1 MHVSRKEQVSNLRC
15 CFIPR
20 FARVPETCEI
30 RDEGRKSKSEN
41 GIPWD
46 NAIRQKIPGHV
57 RREAF
62 CCECRSPVDIRREYR
77 PLAHFSFYLVSSPS
91 HLFSL
96 SALFFSSSFSPP
108 PPPIFSSSGF
118 PWTRKNHS
126 LSRFCTPTI
135 PWVWQELSGIVLPP
149 RSFLHSYT
157 RIQSPLSEVPAFF
170 IIFWTRDSTFI
181 TSLANSN
188 NVIRIIHEQLLAS

>member
-1 MHVSRKEQVSNLRC
+1 MSGGKH
-15 CFIPR
+15 
-20 FARVPETCEI
+20 FAASADLQLISAGNIVHSLTFPST
-30 RDEGRKSKSEN
+30 SFLLHLTS
-41 GIPWD
+41 
-46 NAIRQKIPGHV
+46 
-57 RREAF
+57 
-62 CCECRSPVDIRREYR
+62 SLYR
-77 PLAHFSFYLVSSPS
+77 P
-91 HLFSL
+91 
-96 SALFFSSSFSPP
+96 SFSARLFRPPPPP